1 MLSLKLHFLRTLGY
15 AALYSVAMVT
25 GTATLMAAFNGPGEA
40 PGVHVERIAAKA
52 AHCATAPGAARISD
66 AGGYVDLCS
75 RL

>member
-1 MLSLKLHFLRTLGY
+1 
-15 AALYSVAMVT
+15 MVT